1 MTAFVIL
8 GNTIAITA
16 ATSAPT
22 GVQITGALQYR
33 VVNNGTITA
42 YLGIGKTDAQAQT
55 AAVIPVSGTPATGI
69 PLVPGAVEII
79 SANDGAFFSAITAS
93 GSTTIFIT
101 PGDGV

>member
-1 MTAFVIL
+1 MTAFVPL
-8 GNTIAITA
+8 GNTAAITA

-33 VVNNGTITA
+33 VINNGTITA
-42 YLGIGKTDAQAQT
+42 YLGIGKTAAQAQT
-55 AAVIPVSGTPATGI
+55 AAAIPVSGTPASGL

-93 GSTTIFIT
+93 STTTIFVT